1 SIGPRISLSTAT
13 KGEVSK
19 VYHVIDWFYSSHVIF
34 KRRLSTSTDSTIAP
48 TIALIGDLGG
58 SASPILF
65 DPEDYVIQF
74 EFSPDEKKKKK
85 GIRVFKGD
93 APITVRDGY
102 PLDPLVLVRR
112 RKRLCFYSATTTY
125 SEGAGGKSADA
136 LRTEESANEF
146 SNAGLCRGSTAAN
159 DIPLN
164 WPHSSFVAAPR
175 NECTKIDFTTRDGRG
190 PRRRRRSRSRSR
202 SRSRRSIFFL
212 RPTVLASTEIGE
224 DPGRKSTIDE
234 PVDKCRDAARLN
246 SPIIS
251 NGIRIFTF
259 VEIGRSNLWFSIYPG
274 TSLNKNAVCA
284 GTNTLPAT
292 VRPVI
297 SPWEYLLATPS

>member
-1 SIGPRISLSTAT
+1 MEIDESWLFEIEGEDRIPYRDDTRQPR
-13 KGEVSK
+13 
-19 VYHVIDWFYSSHVIF
+19 
-34 KRRLSTSTDSTIAP
+34 
-48 TIALIGDLGG
+48 
-58 SASPILF
+58 SP
-65 DPEDYVIQF
+65 
-74 EFSPDEKKKKK
+74 SRTEK
-85 GIRVFKGD
+85 
-93 APITVRDGY
+93 RDG
-102 PLDPLVLVRR
+102 LADKVARSVSHTESEKVLVRR

-146 SNAGLCRGSTAAN
+146 SVSESGGTTTFEVDAPFSVGVKTRARPIPQAASPPTGTVPTNAGLCRGSTAAN

-190 PRRRRRSRSRSR
+190 PRRRRRSRSR